1 MPTIITPQEIAAR
14 PTLTSFP
21 SYEEAQAAVDKL
33 SDNKFPVE
41 HVSIIG
47 VDLRSVEAVLG
58 RMSWGRAALGGLLM
72 GAWLGVLLGLF
83 VSLFA
88 TSEANLWTLVGLGLI
103 YGAAFGIILG
113 LINYAFTGGKRDFVS
128 RSQLVAGRYD
138 VTVDAEQMAA
148 ARNILG
154 IPFGTAVGDGS
165 AAGGSA
171 AASSSETATPAS

>member
-1 MPTIITPQEIAAR
+1 M
-14 PTLTSFP
+14 
-21 SYEEAQAAVDKL
+21 
-33 SDNKFPVE
+33 
-41 HVSIIG
+41 
-47 VDLRSVEAVLG
+47 
-58 RMSWGRAALGGLLM
+58 GGLMM

-138 VTVDAEQMAA
+138 VTVDADQMAA

-165 AAGGSA
+165 AAG
-171 AASSSETATPAS
+171 SSETATPAS

>member
-1 MPTIITPQEIAAR
+1 MPSIITPQEIAAR
-14 PTLTSFP
+14 PTLTSFRT
-21 SYEEAQAAVDKL
+21 YEEAQAAVDKL

-58 RMSWGRAALGGLLM
+58 RMSWGRAALGGLMM

-138 VTVDAEQMAA
+138 VTVDADQMTA

-154 IPFGTAVGDGS
+154 ISAGTEVT
-165 AAGGSA
+165 AAGP
-171 AASSSETATPAS
+171 SESATPGR